1 MSLLSILKLPFRMA
15 KLPFSVILMAVGFRH
30 RHGFHL
36 PAAGMDEA
44 KAQTIYFTLK
54 RAATTV
60 EEDQV
65 ADDWL
70 TCLELVNVASIRL
83 LEEMDLIET
92 NLGFWT
98 HRLESGRHFWFTLL
112 RQGPL
117 AFARKLWH
125 IVKRKQVNSITDV
138 ELVEKRVLI
147 FRLLRGDL
155 SRALAKVQTAAS
167 MLYLHDSNELFPEE
181 EDTLFHRARGLIRE
195 SLGKVNDAFVTLRT
209 ESQSILQ
216 AQQTQQVLQVPS
228 LHQDRLLLLQAL
240 GKVLRVPH
248 LRRVWTRSQQT
259 LLDEQGEHGDSNAT
273 VQSDQSQSGDVFA
286 EIFTAVQQELG
297 YAPRQVRVSSVHET
311 FSRAQRAGKT
321 LSSTQ
326 RLLELP
332 HWLPMP
338 SQARQHWL
346 RITVIGCSVGYGM
359 FFIFKHSPLNGSD
372 DLERWCLSGFKAFQG
387 AWKDHIV
394 HPLKRVQGEL
404 FDTFRRRPAIVS
416 MSEYE
421 ADRDSLQRMLDD
433 FEDDFLKRRKQ
444 KASGLTTSAGDVLQG
459 MELMMSTYEEELK
472 KPLRNLI
479 SGDLMRSL
487 LIQVQKLKVDTES
500 AMLEIDQILR
510 ANELSISLVAAV
522 PAFIIAGILLYG
534 IGRMVTPTPP
544 DPRREALP
552 ARMAVIDVER
562 AAEML
567 HASELKGKVAAKSP
581 ELGQVSGEISEEEE
595 EETEARGMFAY
606 RLAAA
611 YAEAEELFRRH
622 QGLFQSGGQTEWTLL
637 SRDLLELAVPG
648 PAALKIQSAARIM
661 RAYTIYQQ
669 F

>member
-1 MSLLSILKLPFRMA
+1 MSVLAILKVPFRMA
-15 KLPFSVILMAVGFRH
+15 RMPLSVILLAVGFRH
-30 RHGFHL
+30 RRGFHI

-54 RAATTV
+54 RAAGTD
-60 EEDQV
+60 EEEEV

-70 TCLELVNVASIRL
+70 TCLEMVNVASIRL
-83 LEEMDLIET
+83 LEEMDVIET
-92 NLGFWT
+92 NLRFWT

-125 IVKRKQVNSITDV
+125 LAKRKQINNLTDV

-147 FRLLRGDL
+147 FRLLQGDL
-155 SRALAKVQTAAS
+155 SRALSKVQTAAS
-167 MLYLHDSNELFPEE
+167 LLYLHNSKQSLREE
-181 EDTLFHRARGLIRE
+181 EDTLFHRTRDTIKE
-195 SLGKVNDAFVTLRT
+195 SMEMVQDAFVTLRT
-209 ESQSILQ
+209 ESQSVLQ
-216 AQQTQQVLQVPS
+216 AQQVQPLQVPG

-248 LRRVWTRSQQT
+248 LRRVWTRPEHQFLDQQENEGSSTVQADHSQSVDVAGFQ
-259 LLDEQGEHGDSNAT
+259 NIFAT
-273 VQSDQSQSGDVFA
+273 VQR
-286 EIFTAVQQELG
+286 ELG
-297 YAPRQVRVSSVHET
+297 YAPRQVRASSVHEA
-311 FSRAQRAGKT
+311 FARANRVGKT
-321 LSSTQ
+321 ISSSQ
-326 RLLELP
+326 RLLDVP
-332 HWLPMP
+332 HWMPMP

-346 RITVIGCSVGYGM
+346 RITIIGCGVGYGV

-372 DLERWCLSGFKAFQG
+372 DLEKWCVAGLKAFQG
-387 AWKDHIV
+387 AWKDHIIQ
-394 HPLKRVQGEL
+394 PLQRVQGEL

-416 MSEYE
+416 MPEYE
-421 ADRDSLQRMLDD
+421 ADRDSLQRMLND
-433 FEDDFLKRRKQ
+433 FEDDYLKRRKQ
-444 KASGLTTSAGDVLQG
+444 KGGNLMSPGDMLQG
-459 MELMMSTYEEELK
+459 MELMMSSYEQELK

-522 PAFIIAGILLYG
+522 PAFIIAGALVYS
-534 IGRMVTPTPP
+534 IGRMVTPAPP

-552 ARMAVIDVER
+552 ARMAMIDVER

-567 HASELKGKVAAKSP
+567 HACELKSKA
-581 ELGQVSGEISEEEE
+581 EQLMESEEEDE
-595 EETEARGMFAY
+595 EVEARGMFAY

-611 YAEAEELFRRH
+611 YSEAEELFRRH
-622 QGLFQSGGQTEWTLL
+622 QGLFQSGGQTEWTVL
-637 SRDLLELAVPG
+637 SRDLVELAVPG
-648 PAALKIQSAARIM
+648 PAALKMQSAARIM